1 MHLLQFEK
9 HNNLLCWKTKELK
22 KTIYLK
28 IAIFMKHSERND
40 NDANCKIKKSLFNN
54 I

>member
-1 MHLLQFEK
+1 MLE
-9 HNNLLCWKTKELK
+9 NERIK